1 MNPPRH
7 LHRLSSSGFT
17 LLEVLVASA
26 ILGVVM
32 LVLLNTLSTSMSLW
46 RNTEAKAASDREAR
60 ASGLLLAQDLSS
72 VVMLANSNLWPR
84 ILTARV
90 GGANTIVLQFLT
102 AKPADYQTSPDDTGD
117 VCYVE
122 YAVLPSTNASGR
134 ELRRLF
140 WPSGKTFTEVV
151 GKGAFPRAQAQTE
164 FQSLGLNLLPTNRM
178 AARGLGALLNEANN
192 TNFVLLGTNDSR
204 KPGALLPF
212 TGNRSLSNYPV
223 AIEINFAVTD
233 PDIQRNTNLLNNPQY
248 ILRNAGLYSTRFF
261 LPKPPGAL

>member
-7 LHRLSSSGFT
+7 PPRLSSPGFT

-60 ASGLLLAQDLSS
+60 ASGLLLAQDLGN
-72 VVMLANSNLWPR
+72 VVMPANPNLWPR
-84 ILTARV
+84 ILTNRV
-90 GGANTIVLQFLT
+90 NRENTLFLRFLT
-102 AKPADYQTSPDDTGD
+102 TKPADYQTSPDDAGD

-140 WPSGKTFTEVV
+140 WPSGKTYTDVIM
-151 GKGAFPRAQAQTE
+151 KGAFPSAQPQTE

-192 TNFVLLGTNDSR
+192 TNFVLLGTNNSDR
-204 KPGALLPF
+204 ALLPF
-212 TGNRSLSNYPV
+212 TGNLSASNYPV
-223 AIEINFAVTD
+223 AIEVNFAVTD
-233 PDIQRNTNLLNNPQY
+233 PDVMRNTNLLNNPQY
-248 ILRNAGLYSTRFF
+248 ILRNAGLYSTRYF
-261 LPKPPGAL
+261 LPKPPTAP

>member
-1 MNPPRH
+1 MTPSPRP
-7 LHRLSSSGFT
+7 RQLSREGFT

-32 LVLLNTLSTSMSLW
+32 MVLLSTLSTSMSLW
-46 RNTEAKAASDREAR
+46 RNTESKAASDREAR
-60 ASGLLLAQDLSS
+60 ASGLLLAQDLAS
-72 VVMLANSNLWPR
+72 VVVPANSNLWPR
-84 ILTARV
+84 ILTNRV
-90 GGANTIVLQFLT
+90 GRDSNLFLRFLT
-102 AKPADYQTSPDDTGD
+102 AKPADYQSDAADTGD

-122 YAVLPSTNASGR
+122 YAVLPATNGPGR

-140 WPSGKTFTEVV
+140 WPSGKTYTNVIA
-151 GKGAFPRAQAQTE
+151 KGDFPAAQPQSE

-192 TNFVLLGTNDSR
+192 TNFVLLGTNNADR
-204 KPGALLPF
+204 ALLPF

-261 LPKPPGAL
+261 LPKPPNAP

>member
-7 LHRLSSSGFT
+7 PHRLSSSGFT

-60 ASGLLLAQDLSS
+60 ASGLLLAQDLGS
-72 VVMLANSNLWPR
+72 VVVPAGTNLWPR
-84 ILTARV
+84 IVTNRV
-90 GGANTIVLQFLT
+90 GGVNTPILQFLT
-102 AKPADYQTSPDDTGD
+102 AKPPDYQTSPDDTGD

-140 WPSGKTFTEVV
+140 WPSGKTYNDIIQ
-151 GKGAFPRAQAQTE
+151 KGGFGAAKAQTE

-192 TNFVLLGTNDSR
+192 TNFVLLGTNNPSR
-204 KPGALLPF
+204 ALLPF

-223 AIEINFAVTD
+223 AIEVNFAVTD

-248 ILRNAGLYSTRFF
+248 ILRNAGLYSTRYF
-261 LPKPPGAL
+261 LPKPPGAP